1 MSSGAVW
8 ACCGGVLVGS
18 GEFWWVLV
26 SSCAVLVAFLWVLV
40 SSGGFLWVLA
50 CSGAVL
56 VCSGEFCWVL
66 VGSGELWCNCG
77 VFW

>member
-1 MSSGAVW
+1 M
-8 ACCGGVLVGS
+8 
-18 GEFWWVLV
+18 

-66 VGSGELWCNCG
+66 VSYGAIVVCSGEGLAGSGELWYSFG
-77 VFW
+77 VLW